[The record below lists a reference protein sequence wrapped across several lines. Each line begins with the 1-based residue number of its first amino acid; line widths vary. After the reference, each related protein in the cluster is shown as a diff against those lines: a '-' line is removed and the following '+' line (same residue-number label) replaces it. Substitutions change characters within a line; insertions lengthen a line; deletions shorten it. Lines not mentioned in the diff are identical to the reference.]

1 MSTKI
6 ILIDDHPLV
15 REGLRQR
22 LELLPEF
29 SVVGEAAAAAGALC
43 IAEEQRPDIA
53 VLDVDLPITCG
64 IELTRLLLAKHP
76 GMAVLILTM
85 HRGEDYV
92 ARAINAGARGYVL
105 KDAPVAQLISA
116 LQALAA
122 GGSFFPADIAKV
134 MKRGAPAPELST
146 RQREILE
153 YLLEGYSN
161 KEIAKLLGISV
172 RTIESHRLVVKQ
184 KLGAERMV
192 DLVRRAVSLGITQL

>member
-1 MSTKI
+1 MSTKV

-29 SVVGEAAAAAGALC
+29 CVVGEAAAAAGAMS
-43 IAEEQRPDIA
+43 IVAEQRPDIA
-53 VLDVDLPITCG
+53 VLDVDLPVTCG

-76 GMAVLILTM
+76 GLAVLILTM